1 MALSDEQSRLVALL
15 DKSHRDAL
23 ERLQDIDPEK
33 LIYPE
38 GGWRVKDIVAHIAGW
53 EEEMFTSLQAYQNGG
68 EYRLTGF
75 ANDDEY
81 NARLFELRR
90 EHTVEQIY
98 AAWQDVRARLKAF
111 VTDCPVEKFTGQL
124 LFPWGAR
131 GTLSYLVDH
140 DLIPHMQGHLDDIQR
155 ALANENR

>member
-1 MALSDEQSRLVALL
+1 MPPSDEQSRLVALL

-23 ERLQDIDPEK
+23 EMLQDIDPEK

-53 EEEMFTSLQAYQNGG
+53 EEEMLTSLQAYQNGS

-75 ANDDEY
+75 TNDDEY
-81 NARLFELRR
+81 NAQLFLMRKD
-90 EHTVEQIY
+90 HTTEQIY
-98 AAWQDVRARLKAF
+98 ANWQDVRARLKAF
-111 VTDCPVEKFTGQL
+111 ITDLPLEKFAGQL

-131 GTLSYLVDH
+131 GTVSYLLDH
-140 DLIPHMQGHLDDIQR
+140 DLIPHMQEHLTDIQR
-155 ALANENR
+155 VLANENR